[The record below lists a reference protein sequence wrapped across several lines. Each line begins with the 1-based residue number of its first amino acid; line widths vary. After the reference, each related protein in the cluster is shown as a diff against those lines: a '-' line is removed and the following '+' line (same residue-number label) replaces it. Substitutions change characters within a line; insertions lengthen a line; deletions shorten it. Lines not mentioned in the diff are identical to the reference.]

1 MTTQSLHTY
10 KNLLDK
16 TTQYLRDADIHSARL
31 DAEILLA
38 HVLDVERTWLVA
50 HSDERLESEQVKAFE
65 RLVKRRLA
73 REPVAYLVG
82 HKEFYGHDFIVTPDV
97 LIPRPETEDLVDLT
111 LESLHALQKNGLKK
125 NGVSLRIIDVGTG
138 SGCVGITLKLEQPE
152 LSVTLSD
159 ISPAALDIT
168 RQNAEKHNAKV
179 EFVHSDLLSS
189 YAKIQNPKSKIYF
202 DLIAANLPYV
212 DYAWRRSPETDHEP
226 TLALFAADGGLGL
239 INKLIEQ
246 STKALTPN
254 GYFLLEADP
263 EQHASIITYAKK
275 LGFSHAKTQDY
286 ALSLRRQS

>member
-10 KNLLDK
+10 KNFLDK
-16 TTQYLRDADIHSARL
+16 TTQYLRNADIHSARL

-38 HVLDVERTWLVA
+38 HVLGVERTWLVA
-50 HSDERLESEQVKAFE
+50 HGDEELESEQAKAFE
-65 RLVKRRLA
+65 LLVKRRLA

-82 HKEFYGHDFIVTPDV
+82 HKEFYGRDFIVTPDV

-111 LESLHALQKNGLKK
+111 LESLHALQK

-159 ISPAALDIT
+159 ISPAALDIA

-202 DLIAANLPYV
+202 DLITANLPYV
-212 DYAWRRSPETDHEP
+212 DYAWQRSPETDHEP
-226 TLALFAADGGLGL
+226 ALALFAAHGGLEL

-246 STKALTPN
+246 STKVLTPN
-254 GYFLLEADP
+254 GYLLLEADP
-263 EQHASIITYAKK
+263 EQHASIIGFAEN
-275 LGFSHAKTQDY
+275 LGFSHAITQDY
-286 ALSLRRQS
+286 AVALRLM